1 MATPNPVESGF
12 PYRVT
17 QINGNLHTIR
27 RRERSV
33 QFKVKRS
40 GLGRCVGYSHV
51 GTIPQFHAYPLLS
64 AYDAKI
70 GLPTSRP

>member
-1 MATPNPVESGF
+1 MAAPNPVESGF

-27 RRERSV
+27 WLERPV

-40 GLGRCVGYSHV
+40 GLGRCVG
-51 GTIPQFHAYPLLS
+51 
-64 AYDAKI
+64 
-70 GLPTSRP
+70 